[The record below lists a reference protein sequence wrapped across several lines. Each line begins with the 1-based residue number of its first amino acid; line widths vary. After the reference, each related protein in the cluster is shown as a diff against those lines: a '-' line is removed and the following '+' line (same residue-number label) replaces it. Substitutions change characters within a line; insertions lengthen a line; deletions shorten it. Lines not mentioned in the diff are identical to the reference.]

1 MPRTV
6 HTTVQ
11 YHNRTKVLLCY
22 AIAWGLALA
31 LPWLGLTFLYPYKLA
46 GTAPDL
52 AATLAQLPFALPQPM
67 QKTLVATA
75 FSAGMQTDALQLALA
90 ARDLVWQYVVFAF
103 TALAWVLSLLWQ
115 LLWRFRFVRPRQA
128 ARTALRAVRAYR
140 WSMLGIWALNLLL
153 ALCVYL
159 VGVSRIADRTMWDYL
174 LYFGGF
180 VLQPLAAMLC
190 FRLAAPPALSG
201 KHAFFRRL

>member
-1 MPRTV
+1 MSTAA

-22 AIAWGLALA
+22 ALAWGMALL
-31 LPWLGLTFLYPYKLA
+31 LPWLGLTYLYPYKLA

-52 AATLAQLPFALPQPM
+52 AAALAQLPFALPLPV
-67 QKTLVATA
+67 QKALAATA
-75 FSAGMQTDALQLALA
+75 LTTGMQADALQAALA
-90 ARDLVWQYVVFAF
+90 ARDLVWRYVVFAF
-103 TALAWVLSLLWQ
+103 TVLGWLFSLLWQ
-115 LLWRFRFVRPRQA
+115 LLWRFRFARPKQG
-128 ARTALRAVRAYR
+128 ARAALRAVSAYR
-140 WSMLGIWALNLLL
+140 FAMLVIWAVNLLL

-159 VGVSRIADRTMWDYL
+159 LGVSRIAERTVWDYL

-201 KHAFFRRL
+201 RHAFFRRL